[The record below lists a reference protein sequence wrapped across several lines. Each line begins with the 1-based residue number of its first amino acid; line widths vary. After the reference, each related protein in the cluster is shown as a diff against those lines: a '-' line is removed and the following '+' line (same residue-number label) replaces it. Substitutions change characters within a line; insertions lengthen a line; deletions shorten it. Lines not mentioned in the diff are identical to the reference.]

1 MSTLPQSEI
10 KAIARLLKSSDE
22 STQKL
27 LEDQIKTFDIKLLR
41 EINNEISLDDISTRK
56 QYLDLIHRIKRS
68 GLKEDFI
75 KWSKD
80 FSSDLEQGIFLIALF
95 DNPLLDTEHYSNML
109 KGWADSLSK
118 NINKIKLKND
128 PTSIINEVNHFLF
141 MELGFKGNK
150 ENYYDPDNSYIDK
163 VIEKRMGNPIAL
175 SMIYLIVTKRLG
187 LSFSGVNMPAH
198 FLIQYLDTF
207 EPIYIDPF
215 NQGEIITKS
224 VCQDRIKTLKLSWQE
239 DYLSSPNNKQ
249 IISRMLQN
257 LINIYHNEG
266 ELELKGYLDSYVRAL
281 KG

>member
-56 QYLDLIHRIKRS
+56 QYLDLVHRIKRGS
-68 GLKEDFI
+68 LKEDFI

-80 FSSDLEQGIFLIALF
+80 FSNDLEQGIFLIALF
-95 DNPLLDTEHYSNML
+95 DNPLLDIEHYSNTL
-109 KGWADSLSK
+109 KEWTDNLSK
-118 NINKIKLKND
+118 NLNKIKLKND

-163 VIEKRMGNPIAL
+163 VIEKRVGNPIAL
-175 SMIYLIVTKRLG
+175 SMIYLIITKRLG

-266 ELELKGYLDSYVRAL
+266 ELELKDYLDSYLRVL
-281 KG
+281 KN

>member
-10 KAIARLLKSSDE
+10 KAIAKLLKTSDE
-22 STQKL
+22 GTQKL

-41 EINNEISLDDISTRK
+41 EINNEIPLDDISTRK
-56 QYLDLIHRIKRS
+56 QYLDLVNRIKRNA
-68 GLKEDFI
+68 LKEDFI

-80 FSSDLEQGIFLIALF
+80 FSNDLEQGIFLIALF
-95 DNPLLDTEHYSNML
+95 DNPLLDIEYYSDIL
-109 KGWADSLSK
+109 KNWSDNLSK
-118 NINKIKLKND
+118 NISKIKLKND

-163 VIEKRMGNPIAL
+163 VIEKRLGNPIAL
-175 SMIYLIVTKRLG
+175 SMIYLIITKRLG

-198 FLIQYLDTF
+198 FLVQYLDTF

-239 DYLSSPNNKQ
+239 DYLSTPTNKQ
-249 IISRMLQN
+249 VISRMLQN

-266 ELELKGYLDSYVRAL
+266 ELELKDYLDGYVRAL

>member
-56 QYLDLIHRIKRS
+56 QYLDLVHRIKRGS
-68 GLKEDFI
+68 LKEDFI

-80 FSSDLEQGIFLIALF
+80 FSNDLEQGIFLIALF
-95 DNPLLDTEHYSNML
+95 DNPLLDIEHYSNTI
-109 KGWADSLSK
+109 KEWTDNLSK
-118 NINKIKLKND
+118 NLNKIKLKND

-163 VIEKRMGNPIAL
+163 VIEKRVGNPIAL
-175 SMIYLIVTKRLG
+175 SMIYLIITKRLG

-266 ELELKGYLDSYVRAL
+266 ELELKDYLDSYLRVL
-281 KG
+281 KN

>member
-56 QYLDLIHRIKRS
+56 QYLDLVHRIKRS

-80 FSSDLEQGIFLIALF
+80 FSNDLEQGIFLIALF
-95 DNPLLDTEHYSNML
+95 DNPLLDIEYYSNML
-109 KGWADSLSK
+109 KEWADNLSK

-163 VIEKRMGNPIAL
+163 VIEKRLGNPIAL

-239 DYLSSPNNKQ
+239 DYLSSPTNKQ

-266 ELELKGYLDSYVRAL
+266 ELELKDYLDSYVRAL